1 MMTVTPA
8 ARERL
13 AEALDQMEEQA
24 PENACFRIVR
34 DEENQDQLTL
44 SLGVADEE
52 DVTFEQE
59 DKTVLAIDPA
69 VAEACENRT
78 LDIDDNGPEGRSVL
92 TLS

>member
-1 MMTVTPA
+1 MMNVTPA

-13 AEALDQMEEQA
+13 AEALDQMDEQA
-24 PENACFRIVR
+24 PENACFRIVEGE
-34 DEENQDQLTL
+34 DDQLTL
-44 SLGVADEE
+44 SLGVAGDH

-59 DKTVLAIDPA
+59 NKTVLAIEPE
-69 VAEACENRT
+69 VAKKCENRT

>member
-13 AEALDQMEEQA
+13 AEALDQMDEQA

-34 DEENQDQLTL
+34 GEDDQLTL
-44 SLGVADEE
+44 SLGVVDEQ

-59 DKTVLAIDPA
+59 DKTVLAIEPA
-69 VAEACENRT
+69 VVEACENRT

>member
-13 AEALDQMEEQA
+13 AEALDQMDDQT
-24 PENACFRIVR
+24 PEDACFRIVR
-34 DEENQDQLTL
+34 GEDDQLTL
-44 SLGVADEE
+44 SLGVVDEK

-59 DKTVLAIDPA
+59 SKTVLAISPS
-69 VAEACENRT
+69 VAEVCENRT